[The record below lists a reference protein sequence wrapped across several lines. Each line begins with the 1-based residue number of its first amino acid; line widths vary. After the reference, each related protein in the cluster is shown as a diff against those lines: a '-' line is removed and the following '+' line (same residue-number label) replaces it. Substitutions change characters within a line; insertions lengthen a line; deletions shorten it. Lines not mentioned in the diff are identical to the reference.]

1 MSEEKQIDFK
11 LLLKLFLS
19 TLYLSAFTF
28 GGGYVIVTL
37 MKSKFVDQYK
47 WLTEKEMLNITA
59 IAQSAP
65 GAIAVNAAI
74 VVGFRLAGLLGVLVA
89 VIGTVIPPLTIISI
103 ISLFYDVFSTN
114 KWIVLLLEGME
125 AGVAAVVIAVSLE
138 MASGVIKEKDT
149 VLTIMMV
156 VAFLANAVFN
166 VNVIFIILIS
176 VVIGVLLYFIEEKGA
191 KIS

>member
-176 VVIGVLLYFIEEKGA
+176 VVIGILLYFIEEKGA